1 MRKME
6 AQFLLVLIAL
16 VNTTLAFLIVDAS
29 IVHITIWQFLIIEFL
44 ITAGH
49 FIYNM
54 MKKKLL
60 LNYFKNK

>member
-16 VNTTLAFLIVDAS
+16 INTTLAFLIVDAS

-49 FIYNM
+49 FIYNII
-54 MKKKLL
+54 KKKLL
-60 LNYFKNK
+60 LNYFNNK

>member
-16 VNTTLAFLIVDAS
+16 INTTLAFLIVDSS

>member
-16 VNTTLAFLIVDAS
+16 INTTLAFLIVDAS

-49 FIYNM
+49 FIYNV